1 MLPGEDDY
9 DPSSGLPYMP
19 RWNISSRRAQ
29 AMCVIAATPTPEEE
43 ALLER
48 KRARE
53 QQRKEDLQV
62 ARLAMSPV
70 AAQIRALGR
79 WD

>member
-1 MLPGEDDY
+1 
-9 DPSSGLPYMP
+9 
-19 RWNISSRRAQ
+19 
-29 AMCVIAATPTPEEE
+29 MCVIAAMPTPEEE